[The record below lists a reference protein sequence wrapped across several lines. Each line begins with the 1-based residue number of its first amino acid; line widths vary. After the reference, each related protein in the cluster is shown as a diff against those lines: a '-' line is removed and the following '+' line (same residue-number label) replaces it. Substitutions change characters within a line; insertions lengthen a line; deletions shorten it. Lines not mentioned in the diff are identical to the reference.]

1 VVALTHDPK
10 LDDLALMEALKGQAF
25 YVGALGSK
33 GNNDKRR
40 SRLMEFDVSADEVLR
55 LRGPVGLDIGAK
67 TPSEIAIS
75 ILAEMTA
82 IKRGVTMT
90 RSKTELAARA
100 ETSAGCAI

>member
-1 VVALTHDPK
+1 VTAEE
-10 LDDLALMEALKGQAF
+10 LAK
-25 YVGALGSK
+25 
-33 GNNDKRR
+33 
-40 SRLMEFDVSADEVLR
+40 

-90 RSKTELAARA
+90 RSKTELAASA
-100 ETSAGCAI
+100 VSSAGCST

>member
-1 VVALTHDPK
+1 M
-10 LDDLALMEALKGQAF
+10 ALMEALKSPAF

-33 GNNDKRR
+33 RNNDKRR
-40 SRLMEFDVSADEVLR
+40 ERLLEFDVTHAELAR

-82 IKRGVTMT
+82 MKRGVSLT
-90 RSKTELAARA
+90 RSKSDAEAAPLS
-100 ETSAGCAI
+100 SAGCVL